1 MIMFPDRSTL
11 SGGTD
16 MKSDF
21 PGKLKSGSLKKFGM
35 EFRRPLP
42 ILALS
47 PFSGRFFRCEKHA
60 GVMNHQRIVTLSF
73 GFWHHTRGSPVVS
86 AVG

>member
-1 MIMFPDRSTL
+1 MGISWLIWYFTSSSSSSFALGGRIMIMFPDRSTL

-47 PFSGRFFRCEKHA
+47 PFSGRFFSDVKNMRK
-60 GVMNHQRIVTLSF
+60 
-73 GFWHHTRGSPVVS
+73 
-86 AVG
+86 